1 MNTIIGHGLK
11 PLDVEFMRKI
21 HHKVNIIP
29 VIGKSD
35 CCTKSEIT
43 AFKEKVIF
51 AIVVIIYFHI
61 RGQVSII
68 LYMIT
73 NSCHWKIRLLHK
85 IGDHSFQRKGNYG
98 HGPYL
103 FP

>member
-1 MNTIIGHGLK
+1 MNKIIGHGLK

-61 RGQVSII
+61 RGQVSILI
-68 LYMIT
+68 YVI
-73 NSCHWKIRLLHK
+73 I
-85 IGDHSFQRKGNYG
+85 HSYSWTGNVVHYG
-98 HGPYL
+98 L
-103 FP
+103 E

>member
-43 AFKEKVIF
+43 AFKEKVIMGM
-51 AIVVIIYFHI
+51 APIYFPI
-61 RGQVSII
+61 CGQVSILI
-68 LYMIT
+68 YVIIHFYY
-73 NSCHWKIRLLHK
+73 SKIRWIHK
-85 IGDHSFQRKGNYG
+85 TGE
-98 HGPYL
+98 
-103 FP
+103 